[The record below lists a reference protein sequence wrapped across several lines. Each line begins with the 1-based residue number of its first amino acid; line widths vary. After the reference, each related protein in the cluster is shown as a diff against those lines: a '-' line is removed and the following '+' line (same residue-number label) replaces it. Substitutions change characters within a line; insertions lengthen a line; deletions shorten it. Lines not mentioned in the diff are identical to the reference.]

1 MMIGIRM
8 GKGNQFLVIEWEYTK
23 IYDMCNII
31 YIYMYVHTYKQEYL
45 DVPENR
51 RTIIYVWQSIDRKKD
66 DELVH
71 GIE

>member
-8 GKGNQFLVIEWEYTK
+8 GKGNHFLVIEWEYTK
-23 IYDMCNII
+23 IYDI
-31 YIYMYVHTYKQEYL
+31 YIYVCVYVYTYKQEYL

-66 DELVH
+66 DVSLCME
-71 GIE
+71 

>member
-8 GKGNQFLVIEWEYTK
+8 GKGNHFLVIEWEYTK
-23 IYDMCNII
+23 IYDI
-31 YIYMYVHTYKQEYL
+31 YIYVYTYKQEYL

-51 RTIIYVWQSIDRKKD
+51 RTIIYVWQSIDRKRD